1 MRHSIG
7 KPELLPTSIL
17 DPTPFG
23 MFYAMGTF
31 GYLSPHFLGPYP
43 ITPDQRTM
51 DLRMVGMRSMRARL
65 VVNKRALL
73 AGVVGSREK
82 KKIFFGVY
90 VEGGWDRFRFFI
102 FSTPGLQ
109 RINS

>member
-31 GYLSPHFLGPYP
+31 GYLSPHFLGSYP

-73 AGVVGSREK
+73 AGGSRGK
-82 KKIFFGVY
+82 KFGVY
-90 VEGGWDRFRFFI
+90 GEGGWDRFRFFI
-102 FSTPGLQ
+102 FSTPGSQ
-109 RINS
+109 RIIS

>member
-17 DPTPFG
+17 DPTPLG

-73 AGVVGSREK
+73 AGEVGSLRP
-82 KKIFFGVY
+82 
-90 VEGGWDRFRFFI
+90 R
-102 FSTPGLQ
+102 L
-109 RINS
+109 NLCNH